1 MAGALWMLVASL
13 LFACMGVFV
22 KLGGAH
28 FSTSELVFYRSF
40 IGLLF
45 VAAVMHHRRTPLATP
60 HWRGHL
66 WRGLSGT
73 IAMML
78 YFYCIATL
86 PLATAITLNYTSSLF
101 LTALTLIVF
110 KDRFHLPLTAS
121 LALGFVGVVLLLHPT
136 LGREQFISG
145 LLGLLSG
152 FLAGVALLNV
162 RQLGQLGEPAVRVV
176 FYFNLVATLFSGIWM
191 AQGEAHSLAP
201 GDLALLLGLGASAT
215 FAQIAMTHAYRI
227 GQTQVVST
235 LSYSTIVF
243 ASLFGLLLWGELL
256 SPGAWLGIALIIASG
271 MLSLRLAPI
280 HTEAGK

>member
-1 MAGALWMLVASL
+1 MLVAGL

-28 FSTSELVFYRSF
+28 FSSSELVFYRAF
-40 IGLLF
+40 FGLL
-45 VAAVMHHRRTPLATP
+45 VVIAVLRHRRTPLATR

-73 IAMML
+73 VAMML
-78 YFYCIATL
+78 FFYCIASL

-101 LTALTLIVF
+101 LTALTLIIF

-136 LGREQFISG
+136 LERAQFVSG
-145 LLGLLSG
+145 LMGLVSG

-162 RQLGQLGEPAVRVV
+162 RQLGLKGEPAVRVV

-191 AQGEAHSLAP
+191 TQSAVHPIAASDLP
-201 GDLALLLGLGASAT
+201 LLLALGTSAT
-215 FAQIAMTHAYRI
+215 LAQLAMTRAYRI
-227 GQTQVVST
+227 GQTQVMST
-235 LSYSTIVF
+235 LSYSTIAF
-243 ASLFGLLLWGELL
+243 ASLFGLLLWQETLPLEG
-256 SPGAWLGIALIIASG
+256 WLGIALITASG
-271 MLSLRLAPI
+271 VLSLRLAPI
-280 HTEAGK
+280 HTETRK

>member
-1 MAGALWMLVASL
+1 MLVAGL

-28 FSTSELVFYRSF
+28 FSSSELVFYRAF
-40 IGLLF
+40 FGLL
-45 VAAVMHHRRTPLATP
+45 VVIAVLRHRRTPLATR

-73 IAMML
+73 VAMML
-78 YFYCIATL
+78 FFYCIASL

-136 LGREQFISG
+136 LERDQLVGG
-145 LLGLLSG
+145 LMGLTSG

-162 RQLGQLGEPAVRVV
+162 RQLGLKGEPADRVV
-176 FYFNLVATLFSGIWM
+176 FYFNVVATLFSAIWM
-191 AQGEAHSLAP
+191 AQGEIHRP
-201 GDLALLLGLGASAT
+201 TPPELALLLAIGASGT
-215 FAQIAMTHAYRI
+215 FAQLAMTRAYRI
-227 GQTQVVST
+227 GQTQVMST
-235 LSYSTIVF
+235 LSYSTIAF
-243 ASLFGLLLWGELL
+243 ASLFGLLLWRETLPLEG
-256 SPGAWLGIALIIASG
+256 WIGIALIIASG
-271 MLSLRLAPI
+271 VLSLRLAPI
-280 HTEAGK
+280 HTKAGK

>member
-1 MAGALWMLVASL
+1 MLVAGL

-28 FSTSELVFYRSF
+28 FSSSELVFYRSF
-40 IGLLF
+40 FGLIF
-45 VAAVMHHRRTPLATP
+45 IIAVLRHQRTALATP

-73 IAMML
+73 VAMML
-78 YFYCIATL
+78 FFYCIANL

-101 LTALTLIVF
+101 LTALTLVVF

-136 LGREQFISG
+136 LERDQFVSG
-145 LLGLLSG
+145 LMGLTSG

-162 RQLGQLGEPAVRVV
+162 RQLGLKGEPAVRVV
-176 FYFNLVATLFSGIWM
+176 FYFNLVATLFSAIWM
-191 AQGEAHSLAP
+191 TWGEVHPIAP
-201 GDLALLLGLGASAT
+201 RDLPLLLALGASAT
-215 FAQIAMTHAYRI
+215 FAQLAMTRAYRI
-227 GQTQVVST
+227 GHTQVVSS
-235 LSYSTIVF
+235 LSYSTIAF
-243 ASLFGLLLWGELL
+243 ASLFGLLLWQETLPLEG
-256 SPGAWLGIALIIASG
+256 WVGIALIIASG
-271 MLSLRLAPI
+271 VLSLRLAPT

>member
-1 MAGALWMLVASL
+1 MLVAGF

-22 KLGGAH
+22 KLGETH

-45 VAAVMHHRRTPLATP
+45 VAATLRHRRTSLATP

-78 YFYCIATL
+78 FFYCIATL

-101 LTALTLIVF
+101 LSALAVIVY
-110 KDRFHLPLTAS
+110 KDRLHLPLTAS
-121 LALGFVGVVLLLHPT
+121 LAIGFTGVMLLLHPT
-136 LGREQFISG
+136 LGRDQFFSG
-145 LLGLLSG
+145 LLGLASG

-162 RQLGQLGEPAVRVV
+162 RQLGRLGEPAVRVV
-176 FYFNLVATLFSGIWM
+176 FYFNLVATLCAGIWM
-191 AQGEAHSLAP
+191 AQSGARVPALGNVP
-201 GDLALLLGLGASAT
+201 LLLGLGASAT
-215 FAQIAMTHAYRI
+215 FAQIAMTHAYRV

-243 ASLFGLLLWGELL
+243 ASVFGLLLWQETL
-256 SPGAWLGIALIIASG
+256 SLSSWVGVALIIASG
-271 MLSLRLAPI
+271 VLSLRLAPI
-280 HTEAGK
+280 HAEAGK